1 MNKKI
6 RTTSQQLTQLFLTLF
21 IIILFLVN
29 LAFAGI
35 STAFIYNN
43 AHEQAEEVIDTIS
56 DNISDH
62 DEHKNKNEWKL
73 FLNAY
78 LARQS
83 NDAISLK
90 TPKGKTVYSEDG
102 EELFEKVKN
111 HRNYNNVVFMEN
123 SVYYLRTAN
132 EDGYRISV
140 ILNVDDLFTLI
151 THLLLAIIILNLIA
165 IICSIPLIK
174 RFSRKWSQPLE
185 KIDQD
190 IEAIEHQ
197 TTAKKKVFVP
207 KQPAEIH
214 HLAQSF
220 NKLLEYQDKAIQR
233 EQQFVTDASHELKT
247 PLAAIRGHINLIKR
261 RGKEHPEVVAKSLQY
276 IDSESS
282 RMEILVNELL
292 ELGRAKK
299 QHQSIDPIDLVPIVQ
314 KESEILEQE
323 YDTCSVYISSPT
335 KVFYPIEVKDFRLI
349 IHNLLDNAA
358 KYSQNNAKIKIELQK
373 DNGYLTLRVKDQGIG
388 IREKNY
394 DKIFDRFYREDQA
407 HSSQIKGT
415 GIGLAIVKDIV
426 TKYHGKISVSANT
439 PKGTIFE
446 IKLPL

>member
-140 ILNVDDLFTLI
+140 ILNVDDLFNLI

-174 RFSRKWSQPLE
+174 DRKS
-185 KIDQD
+185 
-190 IEAIEHQ
+190 
-197 TTAKKKVFVP
+197 
-207 KQPAEIH
+207 
-214 HLAQSF
+214 
-220 NKLLEYQDKAIQR
+220 
-233 EQQFVTDASHELKT
+233 
-247 PLAAIRGHINLIKR
+247 
-261 RGKEHPEVVAKSLQY
+261 VV
-276 IDSESS
+276 
-282 RMEILVNELL
+282 
-292 ELGRAKK
+292 
-299 QHQSIDPIDLVPIVQ
+299 
-314 KESEILEQE
+314 
-323 YDTCSVYISSPT
+323 
-335 KVFYPIEVKDFRLI
+335 
-349 IHNLLDNAA
+349 
-358 KYSQNNAKIKIELQK
+358 
-373 DNGYLTLRVKDQGIG
+373 
-388 IREKNY
+388 
-394 DKIFDRFYREDQA
+394 
-407 HSSQIKGT
+407 
-415 GIGLAIVKDIV
+415 
-426 TKYHGKISVSANT
+426 
-439 PKGTIFE
+439 
-446 IKLPL
+446 

>member
-43 AHEQAEEVIDTIS
+43 AHEQAEEVIDTVS

-102 EELFEKVKN
+102 EELFKKVKN

-123 SVYYLRTAN
+123 SVYYLRTAT
-132 EDGYRISV
+132 EDGYQISV

-151 THLLLAIIILNLIA
+151 THLLLAITILNLIA

-174 RFSRKWSQPLE
+174 RFSRKWSQP
-185 KIDQD
+185 
-190 IEAIEHQ
+190 IE
-197 TTAKKKVFVP
+197 
-207 KQPAEIH
+207 
-214 HLAQSF
+214 
-220 NKLLEYQDKAIQR
+220 NR
-233 EQQFVTDASHELKT
+233 
-247 PLAAIRGHINLIKR
+247 
-261 RGKEHPEVVAKSLQY
+261 
-276 IDSESS
+276 S
-282 RMEILVNELL
+282 R
-292 ELGRAKK
+292 
-299 QHQSIDPIDLVPIVQ
+299 
-314 KESEILEQE
+314 
-323 YDTCSVYISSPT
+323 Y
-335 KVFYPIEVKDFRLI
+335 
-349 IHNLLDNAA
+349 
-358 KYSQNNAKIKIELQK
+358 
-373 DNGYLTLRVKDQGIG
+373 
-388 IREKNY
+388 
-394 DKIFDRFYREDQA
+394 
-407 HSSQIKGT
+407 
-415 GIGLAIVKDIV
+415 
-426 TKYHGKISVSANT
+426 
-439 PKGTIFE
+439 
-446 IKLPL
+446 